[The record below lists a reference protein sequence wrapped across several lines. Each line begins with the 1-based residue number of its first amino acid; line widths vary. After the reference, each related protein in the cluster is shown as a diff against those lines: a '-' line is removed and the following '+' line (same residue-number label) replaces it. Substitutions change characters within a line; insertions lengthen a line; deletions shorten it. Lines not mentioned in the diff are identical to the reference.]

1 MERLGASTKVTTQM
15 AGKWVKAA
23 FLAVLG
29 IVILY
34 YADGL
39 VTDLETNVSS
49 EFNVSFEWT
58 WDLLT
63 ILLWILVAW
72 LFVDAAL
79 IVALSLK
86 GDAYSL
92 TDVMNK
98 LRAIEKRMG
107 PPKPKQGPEA
117 ASAPPAQDAPKTPE
131 EYVPPPPG

>member
-1 MERLGASTKVTTQM
+1 MKTKVTTPM
-15 AGKWVKAA
+15 ASKWVKAA

-34 YADGL
+34 YADGF
-39 VTDLETNVSS
+39 VTDLESNVSS

-86 GDAYSL
+86 GDAYTL

-98 LRAIEKRMG
+98 LKAIEKRMG
-107 PPKPKQGPEA
+107 PPAKPKQEPA
-117 ASAPPAQDAPKTPE
+117 AAPAQEGPKTPE